1 MKRKAFPVL
10 FLFLLISLCPPSA
23 ARADGG
29 LWQRS
34 KKELAKQARIAEKE
48 TKRIRKSGIFSV
60 SVWKYAYIFGKP
72 DKKGTQLSSTR
83 YDSRGNKVE
92 EKIFNTS
99 DGSILS
105 KIDYRYDSDGNLVEE
120 VHSKGE
126 EKTKIVYR
134 YDSTGNKREMVSYR
148 TDGSVDRKSVYSYNS
163 DGYLTEC
170 LGYLSDGHPYSKESY
185 AYDSAGNVIEEKN
198 SLTRYVSRYDGDGNV
213 VELVKFQRDF
223 NSLDSVVYR
232 VSDRLQFDYDAS
244 GNLVAQRA
252 YKADSSIRA
261 TSNYA
266 YDDKGNILQETD
278 LTHDGHVDYTV
289 TYTYDKK
296 ENVVEETGSEHG
308 RPFRNSYRYDH
319 RGNKREWIAFDQ
331 VGEPRNLTK
340 YIYEKY
346 SLNSKSEKADS
357 TSPAAYVQPDT
368 AEGHVVNEDL
378 FQFLGCRIIASDG
391 TYLGLVWADTTHPHS
406 IVNAWGQYGFEGSP
420 TSIFNPNCAY
430 GGLHGVFSP
439 FNRECPSPPSL
450 YREGKFVSYLS
461 DNTTFSPCVPASR
474 LMTFLMQQVKSKE

>member
-213 VELVKFQRDF
+213 VELVP
-223 NSLDSVVYR
+223 
-232 VSDRLQFDYDAS
+232 
-244 GNLVAQRA
+244 
-252 YKADSSIRA
+252 
-261 TSNYA
+261 
-266 YDDKGNILQETD
+266 E
-278 LTHDGHVDYTV
+278 
-289 TYTYDKK
+289 
-296 ENVVEETGSEHG
+296 
-308 RPFRNSYRYDH
+308 
-319 RGNKREWIAFDQ
+319 
-331 VGEPRNLTK
+331 
-340 YIYEKY
+340 
-346 SLNSKSEKADS
+346 
-357 TSPAAYVQPDT
+357 
-368 AEGHVVNEDL
+368 
-378 FQFLGCRIIASDG
+378 
-391 TYLGLVWADTTHPHS
+391 
-406 IVNAWGQYGFEGSP
+406 
-420 TSIFNPNCAY
+420 
-430 GGLHGVFSP
+430 
-439 FNRECPSPPSL
+439 
-450 YREGKFVSYLS
+450 
-461 DNTTFSPCVPASR
+461 PASIC
-474 LMTFLMQQVKSKE
+474 LLGMGMAFLVRRKR